1 MKDKSFYILIVAMLL
16 LSTMALMLVIF
27 LHLADEKFEENIR
40 VEENG
45 ITEST
50 IPVRDLTLT
59 PGLEKEYHVKLI
71 CDATGSYFIHI
82 DFVETEDGGM
92 KQFVDV
98 VVEFDG
104 EAVYEGDLAA
114 LLDEGVV
121 IEHEDELDDK
131 DPLVVTFRYIMPI
144 ETGNEAQGTHSNF
157 DVHLL
162 IEKS

>member
-1 MKDKSFYILIVAMLL
+1 MKDKSYYILIVAMLL
-16 LSTMALMLVIF
+16 LTAIALMLVIF
-27 LHLADEKFEENIR
+27 LHLADDKFEENIR

-59 PGLEKEYHVKLI
+59 PGLEKEYHVNLI

-82 DFVETEDGGM
+82 DFVEYEDGGM
-92 KQFVDV
+92 KPFVDV

-104 EAVYEGDLAA
+104 KSVYEGSLAT
-114 LLDEGVV
+114 LLDEGVI
-121 IEHEDELDDK
+121 IEHEDVLDDK

-144 ETGNEAQGTHSNF
+144 ETGNEAQGTHAYF
-157 DVHLL
+157 DIHLT
-162 IEKS
+162 IKKS